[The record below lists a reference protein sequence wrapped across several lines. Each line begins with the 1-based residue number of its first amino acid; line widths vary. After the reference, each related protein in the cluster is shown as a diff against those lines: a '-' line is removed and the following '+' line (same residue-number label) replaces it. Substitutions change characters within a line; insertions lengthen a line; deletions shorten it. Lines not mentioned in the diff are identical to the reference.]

1 MSYIEFFEFKD
12 HPFRITPDVSFFYSS
27 PSHMETL
34 ESLKYFA
41 DSNEGFMV
49 MTGEPGTGKTI
60 TLRKFLNEAPENI
73 ETAYVLFP
81 SLEPEDMFR
90 AVLED
95 FGYQINSRQ
104 SKNALFSGFRDF
116 LMEKKAQGKK
126 IILVVDEA
134 QNLPNRTLEELRIL
148 SNLETETDK
157 LIQFILAGQP
167 ELDKKLNSEE
177 LRQLKQRVTIFL
189 NLKYMNLQEIS
200 KYVSFRLSKAGFQG
214 QYPDR
219 DFYAS
224 LFNISKGNPRL
235 VNLLMERTLM
245 SAYVDQSK
253 SLTNAHLNNAAISLK
268 LKKPGLPP
276 KLKYIAAALL
286 LCAAVVS
293 GSMYAYN
300 RYSIPKWVVPQAKA
314 QPKEQT
320 ASVAQTPV
328 KEQTEEQKP
337 VQQVKGTVSAVKNES
352 PKPIEI
358 IDVGRQPETP
368 KTEKPKTDKNTG
380 YIAAG
385 VLNVRSGPGKEYD
398 VSAKLKRGNRVA
410 VKKREAEW
418 MLVSFKPVEGVS
430 EGWLHKDY
438 VIFAK

>member
-12 HPFRITPDVSFFYSS
+12 HPFRITPDVAFFYSS
-27 PSHMETL
+27 PSHMEAL

-60 TLRKFLNEAPENI
+60 TLRKFLNEAPDNI

-95 FGYQINSRQ
+95 FGYKINTRQ

-189 NLKYMNLQEIS
+189 NLKYMNVYEIS

-214 QYPDR
+214 QYPDKE
-219 DFYAS
+219 FYTE
-224 LFNISKGNPRL
+224 LFSISRGNPRL

-253 SLTNAHLNNAAISLK
+253 TLSGAHLNNAAVSLK
-268 LKKPGLPP
+268 LRKPGLMPR
-276 KLKYIAAALL
+276 LKYIAAALL
-286 LCAAVVS
+286 VSAAVVA

-300 RYSIPKWVVPQAKA
+300 RYSMPKWVVPQAKA
-314 QPKEQT
+314 QTQ
-320 ASVAQTPV
+320 QPV
-328 KEQTEEQKP
+328 QKPAEQKAAMP
-337 VQQVKGTVSAVKNES
+337 ETQPAQETDAAQVKAEKPKNV
-352 PKPIEI
+352 EI
-358 IDVGRQPETP
+358 IDVGKQPETTKQANVQP
-368 KTEKPKTDKNTG
+368 EPEKTSG

-385 VLNVRSGPGKEYD
+385 VLNVRSGPGKQYD
-398 VSAKLKRGNRVA
+398 VSAKLKRGAKVS
-410 VKKREAEW
+410 VKKRDAEW
-418 MLVSFKPVEGVS
+418 MLVSFKPMDGVS